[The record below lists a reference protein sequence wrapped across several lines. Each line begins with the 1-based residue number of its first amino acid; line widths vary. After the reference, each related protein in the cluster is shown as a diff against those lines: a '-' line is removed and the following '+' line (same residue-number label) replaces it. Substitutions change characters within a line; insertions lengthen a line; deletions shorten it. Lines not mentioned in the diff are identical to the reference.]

1 MKDTATRDKI
11 LEERAVMV
19 EKFENATKAWIS
31 GDDEKAAE
39 RNAIAEEL
47 NANYWKLDPY
57 IRARTLYD
65 RTGAIG
71 EKGGFLYPNEKKEEK
86 TVVA

>member
-19 EKFENATKAWIS
+19 QRFENATKGWIA
-31 GDDEKAAE
+31 GEDEKQGE
-39 RNAIAEEL
+39 RNTIAEEL

-57 IRARTLYD
+57 VRARTLYD
-65 RTGAIG
+65 RIGAIG
-71 EKGGFLYPNEKKEEK
+71 PRGGFVYSDEKKEEK